1 MEKYHALVVC
11 GTGMGSS
18 MILKVMVDRVVMD
31 NRLPIIIESDV
42 VAGAKSSRADF
53 FIAGLDLVP
62 ALEPIGRPVVGIRN
76 MIDRNEILEKLR
88 AQIEAFEREKE
99 AKRGMDS

>member
-1 MEKYHALVVC
+1 MEKYRALVVC

-31 NRLPIIIESDV
+31 NRLPLIIESDV

-88 AQIEAFEREKE
+88 AQLEAFNKK
-99 AKRGMDS
+99 A